1 MFTMQTMWKRAA
13 PVLALALMIVPA
25 LGAQGAQ
32 ESGSLRFEK
41 TVDYKLDQLIPL
53 NATVGPVRVTNI
65 RIARGSSGGGG
76 MLDRIRPGAASE
88 TQVTL
93 SASFDTE
100 NPREDEWVVT
110 YTLDFLDS
118 KGKLIDRASKSKGFE
133 GEAGV
138 FTLDHPIL
146 EYVLPMIDRVK
157 VRLEARY
164 D

>member
-1 MFTMQTMWKRAA
+1 MDTLLKRTAL
-13 PVLALALMIVPA
+13 VLALALMIVPA
-25 LGAQGAQ
+25 LGAQ

-41 TVDYKLDQLIPL
+41 TIDYKLDQLIPL

-65 RIARGSSGGGG
+65 RISRGSSGGGG
-76 MLDRIRPGAASE
+76 GVLGRIRPGAASE
-88 TQVTL
+88 TEATL

-100 NPREDEWVVT
+100 NPKEDEWVVT
-110 YTLDFLDS
+110 YTLDFFDA

-157 VRLEARY
+157 VRLEARF

>member
-1 MFTMQTMWKRAA
+1 MNIMWKRAA
-13 PVLALALMIVPA
+13 LVLALALMIVPA
-25 LGAQGAQ
+25 LGAQE

-41 TVDYKLDQLIPL
+41 TIDYKLDQLTPL

-76 MLDRIRPGAASE
+76 GVLGRIRPGGGASE

-118 KGKLIDRASKSKGFE
+118 KGRLIDRASRSKGFE

-157 VRLEARY
+157 VRLEARF

>member
-1 MFTMQTMWKRAA
+1 MPTPWTRA
-13 PVLALALMIVPA
+13 ALALLLCLTFTLAALPA
-25 LGAQGAQ
+25 GAQ

-53 NATVGPVRVTNI
+53 NATVGPVKVANV
-65 RIARGSSGGGG
+65 RIAKGGSGSGGVLGRLRGGSSE
-76 MLDRIRPGAASE
+76 AQA
-88 TQVTL
+88 TL
-93 SASFDTE
+93 EASFDTE
-100 NPREDEWVVT
+100 NPKEDEWVVT

-118 KGKLIDRASKSKGFE
+118 KGRLIDRVSKSKGFE
-133 GEAGV
+133 GEAAV

-146 EYVLPMIDRVK
+146 EYVLPFIDKVK